1 MSHIKWIQSQP
12 RHIREPKFR
21 VSPGWFGAIR
31 QNRIGKII
39 KIKNEINKN

>member
-1 MSHIKWIQSQP
+1 MKLSEMSHIKWIQSQP
-12 RHIREPKFR
+12 RHIRE
-21 VSPGWFGAIR
+21 SWFGAIR